1 MIGGTKVTLGD
12 AIDQIAGDK
21 NVITKKGSTLNAA
34 KTATLILTAKG
45 DVKDPTATQDIRGIT
60 ILNSKVKC

>member
-1 MIGGTKVTLGD
+1 MGD

-34 KTATLILTAKG
+34 NGNITLTAKG

-60 ILNSKVKC
+60 ILNSKLNAKTIL